1 MVVMAMLFGGM
12 IIGALIMSAI
22 VIHEGN
28 EAAKKYEAGE

>member
-1 MVVMAMLFGGM
+1 MVVIAILFGGM
-12 IIGALIMSAI
+12 IIGSLVMAAI